1 MNDTHGVDVE
11 QSQLYGA
18 PHVDPRAQSIQ
29 QTCCSIY
36 RVTCGVW
43 VQFALGGHT
52 LLGDEFAVQIG
63 QKVAAINIVS
73 FRNEAHASKDGA
85 AVITNTVVH
94 LPSACIELHVDAT
107 RGQAFGRTNANHTC
121 LTVDHGQ
128 LDQFVEVIHLCG
140 DQFLKPSTQ
149 HTLAI
154 VKGQAVVFVHGF
166 RQGLE
171 LGVQPLEGLVA

>member
-1 MNDTHGVDVE
+1 MNDRHGVDDE
-11 QSQLYGA
+11 QRWLLGG
-18 PHVDPRAQSIQ
+18 PHVGPMPQSAKA
-29 QTCCSIY
+29 TCCSIY
-36 RVTCGVW
+36 RVACGVG

-85 AVITNTVVH
+85 TVIANTVVH
-94 LPSACIELHVDAT
+94 LPSAGIELHIDAT
-107 RGQAFGRTNANHTC
+107 RGQAFGRPDANHTC

-128 LDQFVEVIHLCG
+128 LDQFVEVIHLSG
-140 DQFLKPSTQ
+140 DQLLKPPAK

-154 VKGQAVVFVHGF
+154 VKGQAVVFVDRF

-171 LGVQPLEGLVA
+171 LGVQL